1 MKKRSVFVTVA
12 QIIITLVGLVGLVYL
27 VALYIPASKV
37 FFTDD
42 ANLGD
47 VIATVLAFIPLS
59 LMIGPVVAIFGIIDL
74 VMAVKQRNNPESKD
88 VLSFVFMVF
97 GIILI
102 VLPAAMISSMFMASA
117 ASDSSSAIVAII

>member
-1 MKKRSVFVTVA
+1 MKKRSVFETVA

-27 VALYIPASKV
+27 VGLYIPASKV

-42 ANLGD
+42 ANVGD

-102 VLPAAMISSMFMASA
+102 VLPVAMISSMFMASA